1 MSLTKTERTLIV
13 SMWAKISTQADTIG
27 TETLERLFLS
37 YPHKAYSA
45 VRLAPG
51 SRSCTRT
58 ASKVVAAVARRSE
71 RKHPTTSGARLS
83 KLKRAHAYVLRAG
96 TRQLQDVS
104 WVPGEGRRARG
115 GRGRR
120 PRPQLLSHCLLV
132 TLAARFPADFTAE
145 AHAAWDKFLAVVS
158 SVLTEK
164 YR

>member
-27 TETLERLFLS
+27 TETLE
-37 YPHKAYSA
+37 
-45 VRLAPG
+45 
-51 SRSCTRT
+51 
-58 ASKVVAAVARRSE
+58 
-71 RKHPTTSGARLS
+71 
-83 KLKRAHAYVLRAG
+83 
-96 TRQLQDVS
+96 
-104 WVPGEGRRARG
+104 
-115 GRGRR
+115 
-120 PRPQLLSHCLLV
+120 LLSHCLLV

>member
-27 TETLERLFLS
+27 TETLER
-37 YPHKAYSA
+37 
-45 VRLAPG
+45 
-51 SRSCTRT
+51 
-58 ASKVVAAVARRSE
+58 
-71 RKHPTTSGARLS
+71 
-83 KLKRAHAYVLRAG
+83 
-96 TRQLQDVS
+96 
-104 WVPGEGRRARG
+104 
-115 GRGRR
+115 
-120 PRPQLLSHCLLV
+120 QLLSHCLLV